1 VVLQKAEESS
11 RTEQNI
17 HWTLS
22 FICQGEQKTWQ
33 VHQSVSLTIYQP
45 DFLKLEAQWAEL
57 VSLIFHSALRKLN
70 TEPSIAVP
78 IQGRIYT
85 SLTNPKKN
93 YSSII
98 NVKQISQRGPYKGS
112 SFWIIS

>member
-1 VVLQKAEESS
+1 M
-11 RTEQNI
+11 
-17 HWTLS
+17 LS

-33 VHQSVSLTIYQP
+33 VHQSVSLTTYQP

-57 VSLIFHSALRKLN
+57 VSLTFHSALRKLN

-112 SFWIIS
+112 IFWIIS